1 VTTDPSEHAP
11 IPLRDA
17 ESRADLGTY
26 IGRAKRVDPDGDAR
40 LIGHGTVLAAYVSPL
55 HGGGLPTVL
64 GLRTYA
70 LAQPWDG
77 DVLAPLKALADRLA
91 RAVTPPTLAIPLVLS
106 TGVAWAGV
114 SPPRSGW
121 EPAGEVRGSVLSATA
136 AAGIAEIA
144 EGAPDGAGTAAVT
157 RLRAAVWSRTAD
169 WSMDAGIDVPD
180 GAAFAAETLG
190 LLSGDD
196 DTAVRVYRHGRWARL
211 STPLGHVLVRQSL
224 LG

>member
-1 VTTDPSEHAP
+1 MTTAPSDGAP
-11 IPLRDA
+11 IHLRDA

-26 IGRAKRVDPDGDAR
+26 VGRAKRVDPDGDAR
-40 LIGHGTVLAAYVSPL
+40 LVGHGLVLAAYVSPL
-55 HGGGLPTVL
+55 HGGDLPTVL
-64 GLRTYA
+64 GLRTYG

-91 RAVTPPTLAIPLVLS
+91 RTVTPPTLAIPPVLS

-121 EPAGEVRGSVLSATA
+121 ELAGEVRGSVLSASA

-144 EGAPDGAGTAAVT
+144 EGVPDGAGSAAVA
-157 RLRAAVWSRTAD
+157 RLRSAVWSRTAD
-169 WSMDAGIDVPD
+169 WSTDAGVDVPD

-190 LLSGDD
+190 FLAGDD
-196 DTAVRVYRHGRWARL
+196 DTQVHVYRRGSWTRL
-211 STPLGHVLVRQSL
+211 SSPLGHVLVRRSL